1 MEKFQNINSKA
12 VVIETENIDTD
23 QIIPARFL
31 KTTEKTG
38 LGKYLFYSY
47 RYEEN
52 GKAKKSVFNEK
63 AYLRQDSGGQAKILV
78 AGKDFGVGSSREH
91 AVWALMDFGFRV
103 IISSEFGDIFY
114 NNSLKNGLLCIKL
127 KEADIKKLM
136 KLINEN
142 KNILIAVNLDEQIVE
157 IKEKKVKFGFQID
170 RFRKTCLLLGVDELG
185 YILSHEDKIKAY
197 EKQL

>member
-12 VVIETENIDTD
+12 IVIETENIDTD

-31 KTTEKTG
+31 KTTQKTG
-38 LGKYLFYSY
+38 LGKYMFYSY

-52 GKAKKSVFNEK
+52 GKTKKSVF
-63 AYLRQDSGGQAKILV
+63 ADSKKMDSKILV

-91 AVWALMDFGFRV
+91 AVWALMDFGFRI

-114 NNSLKNGLLCIKL
+114 NNSLKNGMLCIKL
-127 KEADIKKLM
+127 KEVELQKIM
-136 KLINEN
+136 KMANEN
-142 KNILIAVNLDEQIVE
+142 KNILVGVNLKEQTVE
-157 IKEKKVKFGFQID
+157 IKEKKVKIGFQID
-170 RFRKTCLLLGVDELG
+170 RFRKTCLLLGIDELG

-197 EKQL
+197 EKNL